1 MFQARSAAWSA
12 NSCAVLFPP
21 KSAQL
26 SMRLFVVEAVEDLDL
41 LGEEDLEGVVL
52 GHQEVV
58 VDLVLLEVMVALDP
72 LEVVEVDFLQEVVEV
87 MELTDGKDGLQTHQ
101 VEGHEDMEEDP
112 VKAVGAIVVGVDIV
126 DLVEDLVEV
135 EEAL

>member
-1 MFQARSAAWSA
+1 MFQARSAARSA
-12 NSCAVLFPP
+12 SSSAVLFPP

-112 VKAVGAIVVGVDIV
+112 VKTVGAIVVGVDIV
-126 DLVEDLVEV
+126 DLVEDLV
-135 EEAL
+135 